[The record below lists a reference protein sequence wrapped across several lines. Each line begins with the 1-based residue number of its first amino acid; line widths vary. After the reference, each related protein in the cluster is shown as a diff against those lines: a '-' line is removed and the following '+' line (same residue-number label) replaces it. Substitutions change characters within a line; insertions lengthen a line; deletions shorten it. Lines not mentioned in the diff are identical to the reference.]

1 MEESMI
7 GQYAFSKAGHDK
19 GTLYMIAAE
28 EGDFVYLT
36 DGRLKS
42 PEQPKKK
49 RRKHIQPVNSFAGEA
64 LRKRMESGVIVR
76 PEEIRYAI
84 KQFEANEVSIK
95 VEEMYVKE

>member
-1 MEESMI
+1 MI

-19 GTLYMIAAE
+19 GTLYMIVAE

-42 PEQPKKK
+42 LEQPKKK

-64 LRKRMESGVIVR
+64 LRKRMESGENVR